1 MTEQLQQEN
10 NEIQNE
16 MNIQTPEKIIKNIS
30 ITPPP
35 YDSANKNSDTN
46 TQKFPRNTSV
56 NNIHYNKLEY
66 EIDANKRLKML
77 KTNSCGNIFARPLST
92 KRVSKNEEQKI
103 ISRMNNR
110 FAQFQKNKNEKR
122 ERIKKQMEELRTK
135 ELKFKPNINRKSSV
149 PSTHNKNENFL
160 TRSTNF
166 VQRNKN
172 KNEQR
177 RKDKEQN
184 EKNTINPKLN
194 KKGRLDDINKKL
206 SSLFTWEESKKNR
219 LENKKKVIREQEKL
233 ECTFKPAIDQKSK
246 RLAVDNY
253 YHKNIKEAFK
263 NKSKSKIGIKKEDK
277 GKKGSNNVEFVFEKA
292 VDINL
297 IVNNKD
303 KEDNDKES
311 KQQGNEDKKSDDVEG
326 GVKEI
331 QKESNVNEDVSGEKK
346 EEVVEQEIKD
356 NDDRDNDNDKE
367 HKEEE
372 TTIKEEHK
380 EEKEEVNVEQKQEE
394 PVIEHKEENTKVE
407 ETKKEENVNETNI
420 EKENKDN

>member
-1 MTEQLQQEN
+1 MTEQLQQET
-10 NEIQNE
+10 NE
-16 MNIQTPEKIIKNIS
+16 MKDEMNVQTPEKIIKNIS

-35 YDSANKNSDTN
+35 YDSANKNSDSN

-56 NNIHYNKLEY
+56 NNIHYNKLDY

-103 ISRMNNR
+103 ISRMNDR

-135 ELKFKPNINRKSSV
+135 ELKFKPNINKKSSV
-149 PSTHNKNENFL
+149 PSTQDKKESFL

-194 KKGRLDDINKKL
+194 KKGKLDDINKKL
-206 SSLFTWEESKKNR
+206 SSLFSWEESKKNR
-219 LENKKKVIREQEKL
+219 LENKKKVIQEQEKL
-233 ECTFKPAIDQKSK
+233 VCTFKPAIDQKSK
-246 RLAVDNY
+246 RLAADNY

-263 NKSKSKIGIKKEDK
+263 NKSKSKIGIKKDDK
-277 GKKGSNNVEFVFEKA
+277 SKKHCNVEFVFEKA

-297 IVNNKD
+297 IVNNK
-303 KEDNDKES
+303 ES
-311 KQQGNEDKKSDDVEG
+311 KQENEEQKSNNVGDDV
-326 GVKEI
+326 EI
-331 QKESNVNEDVSGEKK
+331 QKETPVNEDVVVVEDDKK
-346 EEVVEQEIKD
+346 EEVVEQEIQES
-356 NDDRDNDNDKE
+356 NDKE
-367 HKEEE
+367 HNSQEQEQPVVIE
-372 TTIKEEHK
+372 
-380 EEKEEVNVEQKQEE
+380 EQKQEE
-394 PVIEHKEENTKVE
+394 ELNVEQNEEEDTAVEKNNEIIPVE
-407 ETKKEENVNETNI
+407 ETKQEENVKETHI
-420 EKENKDN
+420 DKDEKDN